1 MARPPQHPAAL
12 PSAVLSPVERRQR
25 TDLERAWTVAKWT
38 DARFLDPVVGLLL
51 PGVGDVLGAA
61 AGLYIVVVAVR
72 HGVSRAVVARML
84 FNLSLDCVGGL
95 VPVVGDLFDFVNRAN
110 LRNARLLQ
118 QHLGVAPE
126 GRAVGPAQHGD
137 GDGNGNAWRA
147 LVLPLAVLAAAVT
160 VALGV
165 TYLAARH
172 WWP

>member
-1 MARPPQHPAAL
+1 MTGPPQQHAAAL
-12 PSAVLSPVERRQR
+12 QAAVLSPAEQRRR
-25 TDLERAWTVAKWT
+25 TDLARALTVAKWT

-51 PGVGDVLGAA
+51 PGVGDVLGAV

-72 HGVSRAVVARML
+72 HDVSRVVVARMI

-95 VPVVGDLFDFVNRAN
+95 LPVVGDLFDLVNRAN

-118 QHLGVAPE
+118 QHLGAATE
-126 GRAVGPAQHGD
+126 GRSVGPAPDSAG
-137 GDGNGNAWRA
+137 WRA
-147 LVLPLAVLAAAVT
+147 LVLPLVVLAAAVA

-172 WWP
+172 WWR

>member
-1 MARPPQHPAAL
+1 M
-12 PSAVLSPVERRQR
+12 LSPAEQRRR
-25 TDLERAWTVAKWT
+25 TDLARALTVAKWT

-51 PGVGDVLGAA
+51 PGVGDVLGAV

-72 HGVSRAVVARML
+72 HDVSRVVVARML

-95 VPVVGDLFDFVNRAN
+95 VPVVGDLFDLVNRAN

-118 QHLGVAPE
+118 QHLGPATE

-137 GDGNGNAWRA
+137 GDRAGWRA
-147 LVLPLAVLAAAVT
+147 LVLPLVVLAAAVA

-165 TYLAARH
+165 TCLAARH
-172 WWP
+172 WWH